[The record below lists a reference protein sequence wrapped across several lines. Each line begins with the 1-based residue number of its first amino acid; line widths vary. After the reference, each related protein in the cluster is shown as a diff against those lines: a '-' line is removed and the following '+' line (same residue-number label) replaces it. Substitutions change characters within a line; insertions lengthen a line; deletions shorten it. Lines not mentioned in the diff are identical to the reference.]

1 MKMENVLLKPITCDT
16 LLVKR
21 ELIFKFE
28 LIWLMMRARLVE
40 IYPMVSGD
48 ISLKVYRGQTSNT
61 K

>member
-1 MKMENVLLKPITCDT
+1 MKMKNVLLKPITRDT

-28 LIWLMMRARLVE
+28 LIWLMMSARLVE